1 MTTVS
6 SQGAAGRFGES
17 TGCGAHSPAT
27 TFIVLDARCPIDRG
41 GSVMRTS
48 VSLAP
53 PVPPTTITPP
63 PDASPPGPD
72 VSGEPGA
79 VPPFGLRE
87 QLLDPFGVGH
97 RADHR
102 DVSGVDDDAAANPHQ
117 GDQVFRIVA
126 EDDVARAVEKHRRPT
141 DRVALRVGLQGAG
154 QRRP

>member
-6 SQGAAGRFGES
+6 SQDWADLLGDP
-17 TGCGAHSPAT
+17 TGCRAHSPAP

-41 GSVMRTS
+41 DSVMRTS

-53 PVPPTTITPP
+53 PVPPTTTAPP
-63 PDASPPGPD
+63 PDASTPGPD

-102 DVSGVDDDAAANPHQ
+102 DVPGVDDDAAANPHQ

-141 DRVALRVGLQGAG
+141 DRVALRVRLEGAG